1 MAISNVPANVAT
13 SAMQAIPFSSMIG
26 GPLKACIE
34 AQAMAAKTSWEFI
47 KEVGLNTDEKGQKSA
62 VMVAF
67 SFNKGGRMTQLN
79 VPLLTIVP
87 IPYIAINSVDI
98 NFKANINASSSSV
111 SENSSHTEYG
121 GEVDAKAKLNLGL
134 FSLEANLKANYSTKK
149 DSKATEESK
158 YSVESTID
166 VAVKAGQES
175 MPAGM
180 ARVLEMLNGAVDT
193 VDVKGELMV
202 NSNEL
207 TTGDTLVVFYKS
219 PDGLYDP
226 AKVTETSGNLKF
238 DVDGNSVKCV
248 LKDVAAGEYTIKAGD
263 AEVKVNVTDASK
275 APEGKA
281 SEKEKSE

>member
-111 SENSSHTEYG
+111 SENSSHTEYC

-226 AKVTETSGNLKF
+226 AKVTETSGKLKF

-248 LKDVAAGEYTIKAGD
+248 LKDAAAGEYTIKAGD

-275 APEGKA
+275 APEGKP

>member
-1 MAISNVPANVAT
+1 MGVYQGSWSQYRRKGT
-13 SAMQAIPFSSMIG
+13 EECRYG
-26 GPLKACIE
+26 G
-34 AQAMAAKTSWEFI
+34 
-47 KEVGLNTDEKGQKSA
+47 
-62 VMVAF
+62 
-67 SFNKGGRMTQLN
+67 LN

-180 ARVLEMLNGAVDT
+180 AKILEMLNGAVDT
-193 VDVKGELMV
+193 VDVKGELSV
-202 NSNEL
+202 NTDSVKVGEKLFIIYKTPEGLYAPEKVAISGQQL
-207 TTGDTLVVFYKS
+207 TVEGNQAVFEPKEAGNFTITAGDSTLVV
-219 PDGLYDP
+219 
-226 AKVTETSGNLKF
+226 KV
-238 DVDGNSVKCV
+238 VKDEP
-248 LKDVAAGEYTIKAGD
+248 KND
-263 AEVKVNVTDASK
+263 NPS
-275 APEGKA
+275 
-281 SEKEKSE
+281 

>member
-26 GPLKACIE
+26 GPL
-34 AQAMAAKTSWEFI
+34 MAAKTSWEFI

-111 SENSSHTEYG
+111 NEESSHTEFG
-121 GEVDAKAKLNLGL
+121 GELGART
-134 FSLEANLKANYSTKK
+134 SLKFGPFYSTKK

-219 PDGLYDP
+219 SDGLYDP
-226 AKVTETSGNLKF
+226 AKVTETSGKLKF

>member
-1 MAISNVPANVAT
+1 
-13 SAMQAIPFSSMIG
+13 
-26 GPLKACIE
+26 
-34 AQAMAAKTSWEFI
+34 
-47 KEVGLNTDEKGQKSA
+47 
-62 VMVAF
+62 
-67 SFNKGGRMTQLN
+67 
-79 VPLLTIVP
+79 
-87 IPYIAINSVDI
+87 
-98 NFKANINASSSSV
+98 
-111 SENSSHTEYG
+111 
-121 GEVDAKAKLNLGL
+121 
-134 FSLEANLKANYSTKK
+134 
-149 DSKATEESK
+149 
-158 YSVESTID
+158 
-166 VAVKAGQES
+166 

>member
-111 SENSSHTEYG
+111 NEESSHTEFG
-121 GEVDAKAKLNLGL
+121 GELGARTSL
-134 FSLEANLKANYSTKK
+134 KFGPFSFSANLKANYSTKK

-219 PDGLYDP
+219 SDGLYDP
-226 AKVTETSGNLKF
+226 AKVTETSGKLKF

>member
-1 MAISNVPANVAT
+1 MAISNVPANTAI
-13 SAMQAIPFSSMIG
+13 SAMQALPFSSMIG

-47 KEVGLNTDEKGQKSA
+47 KDVGLNTDEKGQKSA

-111 SENSSHTEYG
+111 TEESSHTEYG
-121 GEVDAKAKLNLGL
+121 GEANVRMGFGFFGL
-134 FSLEANLKANYSTKK
+134 SANLKANYSTKK

-180 ARVLEMLNGAVDT
+180 AKVLEMLNGAVDT
-193 VDVKGELMV
+193 VDVKGEITV
-202 NSNEL
+202 NTDNVKVGEKLFIIYKTPEGLYAPEKVAISGQQL
-207 TTGDTLVVFYKS
+207 TVEGNQAVFEPKEAGDFTITAGDSTLVV
-219 PDGLYDP
+219 
-226 AKVTETSGNLKF
+226 KV
-238 DVDGNSVKCV
+238 VKDEP
-248 LKDVAAGEYTIKAGD
+248 KND
-263 AEVKVNVTDASK
+263 NPS
-275 APEGKA
+275 
-281 SEKEKSE
+281 

>member
-111 SENSSHTEYG
+111 NEESSHTEFG
-121 GEVDAKAKLNLGL
+121 GELGARTSL
-134 FSLEANLKANYSTKK
+134 KFGPFSFSANLKANYSTKK

-226 AKVTETSGNLKF
+226 AIVTETSGKLKF

>member
-111 SENSSHTEYG
+111 NEESSHTEFG
-121 GEVDAKAKLNLGL
+121 GELGAQTSL
-134 FSLEANLKANYSTKK
+134 KFGPFSFSANLKANYSTKK

-226 AKVTETSGNLKF
+226 AKVTETSGKLKF